1 MKILKLVIL
10 IVMFAGVTAS
20 AVTLERLDTLRAV
33 ALEKVGLTGATNQM
47 PTVNANLAVNISIQW
62 VSANFPAV
70 EKTGADTCSAGVTS
84 YAISDASFSR
94 LIWCRIWRA
103 QPPDDEQ
110 NLAVLRVIPAD
121 SVYEYVQE
129 GKPLPET
136 DDPLAYAYAWAGSL
150 YVSPEPEY
158 EDILMYGYC
167 AIGEFLLADDSTTD
181 IHPRYRE
188 LIVDHAA
195 SIIREELGLGKVG
208 E

>member
-10 IVMFAGVTAS
+10 IVMFAGVTVFGGAI
-20 AVTLERLDTLRAV
+20 ERLDTLRAV
-33 ALEKVGLTGATNQM
+33 SLEKVGLTGATNQM

-70 EKTGADTCSAGVTS
+70 EKTGGDTCSAGVTS
-84 YAISDASFSR
+84 YAISDASFDR
-94 LIWCRIWRA
+94 LIWCRIWRIH
-103 QPPDDEQ
+103 PPKEKDS
-110 NLAVLRVIPAD
+110 LAVLRVIPAD

-129 GKPLPET
+129 GKTLPAIS
-136 DDPLAYAYAWAGSL
+136 DPLAYAYAWAGSL
-150 YVSPEPEY
+150 YVSPAPEY